1 MKPASFDYLAPSTVG
16 ETLELLERYGEDGKI
31 LAGGQSLVP
40 MLNFRLT
47 KFGYLIDINNLAE
60 LSYVDEDRGVLRIGA
75 LTRHRTIEN
84 SNIVAKAAPLLATA
98 AKWVAHPPVRT
109 RGTVGGS
116 LAHCDPAAEYPAVL
130 LALDAK
136 ILLRNRTN
144 ARLIPADEFI
154 KGVFETALEPQEL
167 LTEIQVPVADESQR
181 FGFEEFARRPGD
193 LAVMGIAA
201 CLTVRG
207 QRITDARI
215 TAFGTEGG
223 ACRIIAAEAALVDA
237 DSLADGIEWA
247 SQAASAVPVQSDVH
261 ASAELRSRLASALT
275 RRVLTRALSRRES
288 FVS

>member
-167 LTEIQVPVADESQR
+167 LTEIQVPV
-181 FGFEEFARRPGD
+181 
-193 LAVMGIAA
+193 
-201 CLTVRG
+201 
-207 QRITDARI
+207 
-215 TAFGTEGG
+215 
-223 ACRIIAAEAALVDA
+223 
-237 DSLADGIEWA
+237 
-247 SQAASAVPVQSDVH
+247 
-261 ASAELRSRLASALT
+261 
-275 RRVLTRALSRRES
+275 
-288 FVS
+288 